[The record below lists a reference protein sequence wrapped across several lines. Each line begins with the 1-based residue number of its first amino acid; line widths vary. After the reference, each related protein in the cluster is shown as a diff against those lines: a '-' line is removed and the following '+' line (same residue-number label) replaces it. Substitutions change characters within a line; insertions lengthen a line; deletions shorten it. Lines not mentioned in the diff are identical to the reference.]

1 MISHSYILAM
11 TAPLRIVGLG
21 VVGLVALWIVL
32 EIVAVVFGIVTW
44 IVSTVV
50 SLAILA
56 LLLYIGYIVVTNVLS

>member
-1 MISHSYILAM
+1 M

-21 VVGLVALWIVL
+21 VVGLVALWIIL